1 MFGNKTNNKAGN
13 SLFGNVVPPVAQQ
26 QQPGQQQQ
34 LNQQQSTQQQT
45 TQQQSTQQQSTQQ
58 QSLFGQNKP
67 AFGAQNRFMT
77 TNTQQQQPS
86 QPQQTTGF
94 NPTVAAFTPPS
105 NAFGNTTGGM
115 KSFANFG
122 GDNTNT
128 TALFGQQQQ
137 TQNPLAAQQQQQT
150 NPLQSNALFGQNQP
164 QQSTLFGNTQQ
175 NTLFGNTQS
184 SMFTTQPQPQQNTG
198 MFGQQQNTGMFGQ
211 AAQGAN
217 TNFLAGFNPS
227 GGMGVP
233 TTAPTSNQM
242 MFKPR
247 KWSISYTKLYSNF
260 I

>member
-1 MFGNKTNNKAGN
+1 MFGNKTTTTAGN
-13 SLFGNVVPPVAQQ
+13 SLFGNVTPSVAQ
-26 QQPGQQQQ
+26 
-34 LNQQQSTQQQT
+34 QQQSTQQTPVQQP
-45 TQQQSTQQQSTQQ
+45 TQP
-58 QSLFGQNKP
+58 LFGQNKP
-67 AFGAQNRFMT
+67 TFGAQNRFMT

-105 NAFGNTTGGM
+105 NAFGNTGAGM

-128 TALFGQQQQ
+128 TGIFGQQQQ
-137 TQNPLAAQQQQQT
+137 TQNPLATQQQQQT
-150 NPLQSNALFGQNQP
+150 NPLQSSAMFGQNTTQNNP
-164 QQSTLFGNTQQ
+164 LQQQSTLFGNTQQ
-175 NTLFGNTQS
+175 NTLFGNTQQS

-247 KWSISYTKLYSNF
+247 K
-260 I
+260 